1 MTEQRVRELI
11 SLAESLLVQAEA
23 GPGQLS
29 PLIRQSLRLA
39 RETGSKLFEE
49 WLHGELNGWRDYAV
63 AARLAG
69 LTEAERELLW
79 DMEYRGRRVDDP
91 TVGWREGRATMSVK
105 GDEDRMLVLSIVEIE
120 EISRKVQTLTGPA
133 SARPEWEAL
142 AKVCRQVH
150 SVLHENLLT
159 LYIELKYRGVPT
171 SIFEETRREVDSR
184 LALLCPNAMEA
195 FSSAYEKLRSSRAE
209 DWATALTSCRRLL
222 KEVAD
227 ALAPSGEAAHPASVA
242 EEEHELSTD
251 RYVNRLKD
259 FVDKSVSSKS
269 DRQLWKEQADGLKRM
284 IDIVYQKGSKGTHGE
299 VTQKEARRVVIA
311 TYLLVGDLID
321 LVPRSVLVKRVGSAS
336 DPAQQGSR

>member
-1 MTEQRVRELI
+1 VTAKHPNELL
-11 SLAESLLVQAEA
+11 SLAKSLLVQAEA

-49 WLHGELNGWRDYAV
+49 WLYGELNGYMDYSV
-63 AARLAG
+63 IARLRV
-69 LTEAERELLW
+69 LTKAERELLW
-79 DMEYRGRRVDDP
+79 DMQYRGRRIDDP
-91 TVGWREGRATMSVK
+91 KVGWRGGRPTMSFK
-105 GDEDRMLVLSIVEIE
+105 GDEDRMFTVSIVEIE
-120 EISRKVQTLTGPA
+120 ERLQVTDRLAAEQSG
-133 SARPEWEAL
+133 L
-142 AKVCRQVH
+142 AKVYRQVH

-159 LYIELKYRGVPT
+159 LYVELKYRGVPT

-184 LALLCPNAMEA
+184 LALLCPDAMEA
-195 FSSAYEKLRSSRAE
+195 FSSAYDKLRSARAE

-227 ALAPSGEAAHPASVA
+227 VLAPSSEVVPQALGG
-242 EEEHELSTD
+242 EEEHELSSE

-259 FVDKSVSSKS
+259 LVDKSVSSKS

-284 IDIVYQKGSKGTHGE
+284 IDAVYRKASKGTHAH
-299 VTQKEARRVVIA
+299 VTQREARRVVIA

-321 LVPRSVLVKRVGSAS
+321 LLPDSVLVKEAGSVS
-336 DPAQQGSR
+336 DPAQQGSP